1 MAGMRLETSATQRVK
16 WRLPQNV
23 GARLAWEGRRLWQR
37 FGWPVAVGLACCTF
51 ALFATW
57 QTQQSAQRRQA
68 LAVKLEAA
76 QSAMAAKPSNDVRQG
91 DIVRQIDAFYAYL
104 PPHDAIPDQLKQ
116 LINLAEKNGVMLV
129 QAEYKP
135 QAEVDAGFLRYQ
147 IVLPVK
153 AAYPS
158 IQTFMLNALQA
169 LPTLTL
175 ESVAFKRDRIEST
188 EVEARIHFVLL
199 VKKPAAKGGGK

>member
-16 WRLPQNV
+16 WRLPQMSPSGWLGKAAASGSGSDGPLPSV
-23 GARLAWEGRRLWQR
+23 WRAARLRCSQRGKHSKRATPADACGEVAGR
-37 FGWPVAVGLACCTF
+37 AVRAGGKAVE
-51 ALFATW
+51 
-57 QTQQSAQRRQA
+57 RRQA
-68 LAVKLEAA
+68 GRHRAA
-76 QSAMAAKPSNDVRQG
+76 DRRVLC
-91 DIVRQIDAFYAYL
+91 DL

-175 ESVAFKRDRIEST
+175 ESVAFKRDRIESA
-188 EVEARIHFVLL
+188 EVEARIHFMLL
-199 VKKPAAKGGGK
+199 VKKPAAKGAGK